1 MLGQFCFGN
10 NLLTQIRK
18 NADFL
23 QQKPWQLPSAEVN
36 FEGWNQTLL
45 KALAIAECQGEFW
58 RLKSNI
64 VLKVLFALISV
75 NKDLEYKFTSERERS
90 IVW

>member
-36 FEGWNQTLL
+36 FEG
-45 KALAIAECQGEFW
+45 
-58 RLKSNI
+58 
-64 VLKVLFALISV
+64 
-75 NKDLEYKFTSERERS
+75 
-90 IVW
+90 